1 MYIIAGQDQA
11 ERLKENYT
19 VLELETFERDG
30 KDIPTF
36 CVVAADAIPLLEL
49 PDLERYK
56 QLHAEFI
63 VEYRQG
69 NYKFCVDLV
78 EHLLGK
84 FGGELDSFY
93 NEIVNRIALAQQ

>member
-30 KDIPTF
+30 KAIPTF
-36 CVVAADAIPLLEL
+36 CVIDAESMPVLEL
-49 PDLERYK
+49 PELERYK
-56 QLHAEFI
+56 QLHAQF
-63 VEYRQG
+63 VSEYRKG
-69 NYKFCVDLV
+69 NYKFCQDLV

-84 FGGELDSFY
+84 FGGQLDSFY
-93 NEIVNRIALAQQ
+93 NTIINRIVKF

>member
-30 KDIPTF
+30 QPIPTF

-69 NYKFCVDLV
+69 NYKFCEDLV
-78 EHLLGK
+78 EHLYGR

-93 NEIVNRIALAQQ
+93 DTILGRIRSSRQ